1 MENNK
6 INKRKRGLKINN
18 DTRQSIERTMK
29 AKRRIGWVA
38 LFVSI
43 ALVVSPYI
51 FLKFHWPGGN
61 IMYLGIPLYVALLAI
76 SIFTLTT
83 SKATLEALEINNQSA
98 FDEALSKWTMRD
110 LFAFGGYILVICL
123 FLYLCAMCVFVGK

>member
-1 MENNK
+1 MGNNIITK
-6 INKRKRGLKINN
+6 KNKRLKIDN

-29 AKRRIGWVA
+29 SKRRIGWVA

-76 SIFTLTT
+76 STLTLTT
-83 SKATLEALEINNQSA
+83 SKATLEALEINNPSA

-110 LFAFGGYILVICL
+110 LFALGGYILLMCL
-123 FLYLCAMCVFVGK
+123 SLYLCFEVLFN

>member
-1 MENNK
+1 MGNNIITK
-6 INKRKRGLKINN
+6 KNKRLKIDN

-29 AKRRIGWVA
+29 SKRRIGWVA

-76 SIFTLTT
+76 STLTLTT

-110 LFAFGGYILVICL
+110 LFALGGYILLMCL
-123 FLYLCAMCVFVGK
+123 SLYLCFEVLL

>member
-1 MENNK
+1 MGNNNITK
-6 INKRKRGLKINN
+6 KNKSLKIDN
-18 DTRQSIERTMK
+18 DARQSIERTMK
-29 AKRRIGWVA
+29 AKRLIGWVA

-76 SIFTLTT
+76 SILTLTT

-110 LFAFGGYILVICL
+110 LFALGGYILLMCL
-123 FLYLCAMCVFVGK
+123 SLYLCFEVLFN

>member
-1 MENNK
+1 MEKNRTNRK
-6 INKRKRGLKINN
+6 KRGLKINN
-18 DTRQSIERTMK
+18 ETRQSIERTMK
-29 AKRRIGWVA
+29 SKRRVGWVA

-43 ALVVSPYI
+43 ALVVSPYL

-76 SIFTLTT
+76 SILTLTT
-83 SKATLEALEINNQSA
+83 SKATIDALEINNQSA

-123 FLYLCAMCVFVGK
+123 FLYLCAMCVFV

>member
-1 MENNK
+1 MGNNIITK
-6 INKRKRGLKINN
+6 KNKRLKIDN

-29 AKRRIGWVA
+29 SKRRIGWVA

-76 SIFTLTT
+76 STLTLTT

-110 LFAFGGYILVICL
+110 LFALGGYILLMCL
-123 FLYLCAMCVFVGK
+123 SLYLCFEVLFN

>member
-1 MENNK
+1 MGNNIITK
-6 INKRKRGLKINN
+6 KNKRLKIDN

-29 AKRRIGWVA
+29 SKRRIGWVA

-76 SIFTLTT
+76 STLTLTT

-110 LFAFGGYILVICL
+110 LFALGGYILLMCL
-123 FLYLCAMCVFVGK
+123 SLYLCFGVLFN

>member
-1 MENNK
+1 MEKNRTNK
-6 INKRKRGLKINN
+6 KKRGLKINN
-18 DTRQSIERTMK
+18 DTRKSIERTMK
-29 AKRRIGWVA
+29 SKRRVGWVA

-76 SIFTLTT
+76 SILTLTT
-83 SKATLEALEINNQSA
+83 SKATIDALEINNQSA

-110 LFAFGGYILVICL
+110 LFAFGGYLLVTCL
-123 FLYLCAMCVFVGK
+123 FLYLCIIGVDN

>member
-6 INKRKRGLKINN
+6 INKRKRGLKIGN
-18 DTRQSIERTMK
+18 DTRKSIERTMK
-29 AKRRIGWVA
+29 AKRRAGWVA

-43 ALVVSPYI
+43 ALVVSPYL
-51 FLKFHWPGGN
+51 FLKLHWPGGN

-76 SIFTLTT
+76 SILTLTT
-83 SKATLEALEINNQSA
+83 SKTILEALEINNQSA

-110 LFAFGGYILVICL
+110 LFALGGYILLICL
-123 FLYLCAMCVFVGK
+123 FLYLCAMCVFVGN